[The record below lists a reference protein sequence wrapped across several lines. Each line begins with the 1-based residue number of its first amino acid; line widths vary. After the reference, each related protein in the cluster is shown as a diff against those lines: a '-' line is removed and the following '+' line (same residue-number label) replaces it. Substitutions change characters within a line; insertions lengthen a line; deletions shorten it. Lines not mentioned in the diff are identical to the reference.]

1 MIVPQMFVPQNI
13 TSFQF
18 VPPAYTASRQVSTP
32 GSIILPNHNPEFS
45 RFRKQPVKQTT
56 PRSAK
61 PAHECLKGGS
71 VPPGQELAYLR
82 PRSVLKADGPRSAN
96 VPSSQWP
103 VSFRLTPPGDRSPK
117 YSRIYRS
124 SQSHDWP

>member
-32 GSIILPNHNPEFS
+32 GSIILPNHNPELT

-56 PRSAK
+56 QRSAK

-71 VPPGQELAYLR
+71 VPPGQR
-82 PRSVLKADGPRSAN
+82 PACLLQRSILKATGPRSAN
-96 VPSSQWP
+96 LPRSDATV
-103 VSFRLTPPGDRSPK
+103 TP
-117 YSRIYRS
+117 
-124 SQSHDWP
+124 